1 MNLQIISAG
10 LASIFSIACFLPYVR
25 DIFRHTTKPHAYTWL
40 IWTILQL
47 IAVVALWN
55 EGAGVAI
62 VPLIIGSTLCAL
74 TFLLSLKYGTKN
86 IKPFDT
92 FCLVGALL
100 ALAVYIFLHDALL
113 SVILVTL
120 IDFSA
125 FLPTL
130 RKTFVEPETETA
142 STHLMSGISNAF
154 AIGALASFNPT
165 TLIYLPA
172 IMSMDF
178 ILGFLVLF
186 RKKW

>member
-1 MNLQIISAG
+1 MPNLQIISAG
-10 LASIFSIACFLPYVR
+10 LASMFSIACFLPYVR
-25 DIFRHTTKPHAYTWL
+25 DILRLTTKPHSYTWL
-40 IWTILQL
+40 IWTILQS
-47 IAVVALWN
+47 IAVAGMWS
-55 EGAGVAI
+55 EGAGIAVI
-62 VPLIIGSTLCAL
+62 PLIIGASLCAL
-74 TFLLSLKYGTKN
+74 TFLLSLKYGTTD

-100 ALAVYIFLHDALL
+100 ALAVYLFLHDPLL

-130 RKTFVEPETETA
+130 RKTFVAPGTETA

-172 IMSMDF
+172 IMTMDL
-178 ILGFLVLF
+178 ILGFLVLL
-186 RKKW
+186 RKK